1 MHSLRVV
8 SVNIGEK
15 RTITFNN
22 RTIETGIFKRPVEG
36 SIFLD
41 SEHVRGDTISDR
53 KHHGGVDQAVYG
65 YSAIHYSYWGKKY
78 DLVNKNYGVFG
89 ENITFSELEES
100 EIHLG
105 NVYRCGDIRI
115 QAAGPRIPCF
125 KLGIVFKTQQIVK
138 EFWQTTKCGV
148 YFKVLTGGEVRSG
161 DVFVLEKENTNQ
173 PTIAELFQEHRPK
186 SINCE

>member
-1 MHSLRVV
+1 MRVV

-22 RTIETGIFKRPVEG
+22 RTVETGIFKRPVEG

-89 ENITFSELEES
+89 ENITFSELEET

-105 NVYRCGDIRI
+105 MCTVVETSVFRLRDLEYR
-115 QAAGPRIPCF
+115 
-125 KLGIVFKTQQIVK
+125 
-138 EFWQTTKCGV
+138 
-148 YFKVLTGGEVRSG
+148 VLNWASCSKHSR
-161 DVFVLEKENTNQ
+161 L
-173 PTIAELFQEHRPK
+173 
-186 SINCE
+186 